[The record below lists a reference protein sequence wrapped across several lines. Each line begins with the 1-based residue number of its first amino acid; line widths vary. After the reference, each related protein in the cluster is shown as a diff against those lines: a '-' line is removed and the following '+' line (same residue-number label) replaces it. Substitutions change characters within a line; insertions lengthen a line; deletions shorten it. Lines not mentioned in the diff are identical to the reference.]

1 MIKKVHLHHRESQL
15 STNIEGVHQNIDL
28 ILLDDTEV
36 RPTIEVNKANAM
48 TYFVDLVFSFIP
60 QEISILDYIM
70 S

>member
-28 ILLDDTEV
+28 ILVDYKEV

-48 TYFVDLVFSFIP
+48 TYSLDLVISLIP
-60 QEISILDYIM
+60 QEISIHVLH
-70 S
+70 